1 MDKPTL
7 ARHTLAEMPKNP
19 RSPPNT
25 VSTIP
30 RAIDVLA
37 FPMVQLLDV
46 SGPLQVFALS
56 LIHI

>member
-7 ARHTLAEMPKNP
+7 AQHTLAEMPKTP
-19 RSPPNT
+19 RSPPNS

-46 SGPLQVFALS
+46 SGPLQVFEVGS
-56 LIHI
+56 